1 MSARK
6 LTPTREILLDAAC
19 RLVLRQGVAQLTLDA
34 VAAAAGVSKGGL
46 LYHFPSKEAL
56 IQGMVE
62 HLLNETGKR
71 IAGETSQAADAPG
84 KWVRAYVRTT
94 FEPNP
99 LEREMSAGLL
109 AAIATNPELLEPLR
123 ANYRKWQAS
132 VEDDGLDPALA
143 TVIRL
148 AADGLWFA
156 ELFDLAPPDPAL
168 RTQIYDTLL
177 RLSGEGG
184 R

>member
-1 MSARK
+1 MATRK
-6 LTPTREILLDAAC
+6 QTPTREVLLDAAC
-19 RLVLRQGVAQLTLDA
+19 RLVRRQGVAQLTLDA
-34 VAAAAGVSKGGL
+34 VAATAGVSKGGL

-62 HLLNETGKR
+62 HLLDEYSNR
-71 IAGETSQAADAPG
+71 IARETSQETDTPG

-94 FEPNP
+94 FDPSP
-99 LEREMSAGLL
+99 QEREMSAGLL

-123 ANYRKWQAS
+123 SRYREWQAS

-143 TVIRL
+143 SVIRL

-156 ELFDLAPPDPAL
+156 ELFDLAPPDQAL
-168 RTQIYDTLL
+168 RTKILHTLL
-177 RLSGEGG
+177 KLSGE
-184 R
+184 

>member
-1 MSARK
+1 MTTRK
-6 LTPTREILLDAAC
+6 QTPTRNVLLDAAC
-19 RLVLRQGVAQLTLDA
+19 RLVQRHGVATLTLDA

-62 HLLNETGKR
+62 HLLDECGNRIERETAR
-71 IAGETSQAADAPG
+71 ETDTPG

-94 FEPNP
+94 FDSSSQ
-99 LEREMSAGLL
+99 EREMSAGLL

-123 ANYRKWQAS
+123 ARYREWQAS
-132 VEDDGLDPALA
+132 VEGDGIDPALA
-143 TVIRL
+143 SVIRL

-156 ELFDLAPPDPAL
+156 ELFDLAPPDQEL
-168 RTQIYDTLL
+168 RAKIFQTLL
-177 RLSGEGG
+177 KLSGE
-184 R
+184 

>member
-1 MSARK
+1 MAARK
-6 LTPTREILLDAAC
+6 QKATREALLDAAC
-19 RLVLRQGVAQLTLDA
+19 MLVRRQGVAQLTLDA

-62 HLLNETGKR
+62 HLLEDIGGR
-71 IAGETSQAADAPG
+71 IAHETSLETDKPG
-84 KWVRAYVRTT
+84 KWARAYVRTT
-94 FEPNP
+94 FDPSP

-109 AAIATNPELLEPLR
+109 AAIATNPDLLEPLR
-123 ANYRKWQAS
+123 SSYRKWQAS
-132 VEDDGLDPALA
+132 VETDGIDPALA
-143 TVIRL
+143 SVIRL

-168 RTQIYDTLL
+168 RENIFHTLL
-177 RLSGEGG
+177 RLSGE
-184 R
+184 